1 MSEEKNVI
9 FVKEGALEL
18 TLECADTIGYY
29 ALQNGI
35 RLIKRFYLKNT
46 SENDIEDIRIKVT
59 SKPDFIVP
67 YEFVQQVIPRRT
79 TARFNLDVNCS
90 PTCLVS
96 MDERTEGDLDV
107 EIFVGE
113 QSVMTASVKTD
124 ILAFDECDFAA
135 SPESLAAFVKRTAE
149 VNKTVADAE
158 QRARDWKLT
167 ISKGYGSRNGV
178 RNYFAACYS
187 VIAEEKF
194 VLEDTPGDDFKVV
207 SHKEL
212 FESGIATGP
221 ELALFM
227 ASLAESEGHNA
238 VVGKFGG
245 KWYAGVFLTDEC
257 CPSTVWDDADFL
269 AKKTSSGV
277 NDFTLICMD
286 DISEGSSFEKAER
299 NAKNALKRA
308 DDGVFIDV
316 KRARIINIKPLPERK
331 RRQGGGYDLEES
343 RDFAPE
349 LRPSQIREFKGAV
362 EGDKETGKIAQ
373 WERKLLDMDMRN
385 ALLNFKISRAA
396 VKLLTPSLQNLFSAL
411 DRNKTF
417 TVEAGAKEAEK
428 AGIELAKDFAHIGY
442 TKPFTDFVGYEYSN
456 KRMLSVY
463 DSKEHEGTLFR
474 LFRKESSVQEETGTT
489 SLYLAAGF
497 LRWKEESATE
507 FKYAPLFLFPV
518 SMTRK
523 GLAAPTYTAEVNTDD
538 VRLNSTLLEFLYRQ
552 FNLDIRGLGTVAL
565 SGEQSYMSVIARIK
579 RETVDMKGWE
589 VFGDAFLAS
598 LSFANYQLW
607 YDIKYR
613 TEKFREHPI
622 VRSLLDNRLEL
633 PEGAFDLSDRSSDEA
648 YVGTERMYL
657 PISAD
662 SSQYSAIY
670 DSLSKSFVLHG
681 PPGTGKSQTITN
693 IIANNIV
700 RGRRVLF
707 VAEKKAALSVVHR
720 RLKSIGLA
728 DFCLELHSGKT
739 NKTAVL
745 GQIVNTLGLKSGT
758 TDVDINEKLD
768 EIKESVDA
776 LSGELEAMH
785 RKRYLGIS
793 LYEGILEYF
802 ENQDAPDCL
811 RIDSLFYEKLTAESF
826 RGYLQILGELS
837 VRAKECGD
845 IQKTPFKR
853 IGGFEYDD
861 KWRASGEPILEIA
874 LDQLRNLRAC
884 ARNLL
889 PYYSVRTV
897 SLTDQKLKALYK
909 LSKGLEKEY
918 AAHYFALKDG
928 GKKDLVDNYLNLSN
942 KAAMMM
948 TDYRSRYGAYPA
960 EVPQDD
966 LAEAA
971 EGKSPSRKLRKIMP
985 DGVAKEQRQSFFGY
999 LARCEQTRRM
1009 AGKLYKELTAV
1020 FGAQSA
1026 DPKTIAEYCDSIE
1039 ELYGAAADLY
1049 ADLDVRV
1056 FEESCAALTKYGPN
1070 LHGQYY
1076 VYAYENYERAIATF
1090 CDVYRTDGWCGGAE
1104 LGAKIEYLSNIQ
1116 KNFDYVPNWCRYQE
1130 IVKKCRESGL
1140 EFVLGPLGNGEITAQ
1155 DVLSCFKKCVYF
1167 NFVRSELLLDET
1179 LSRFSGMSLEET
1191 SAKFREL
1198 TDEYERLTRAEIYN
1212 RLVAALPRPED
1223 EGEQSTERV
1232 LLMRAEKTGM
1242 KGMTLRT
1249 LFSNIPTLLKACCP
1263 CMMMSPSSVTQFLD
1277 VDLDKFDLVIFDE
1290 ASQLPT
1296 CKAVGSIV
1304 RGKSLIVVGD
1314 PQQLPPTTFFNA
1326 DVRDEDNYE
1335 SEDMESILDDCL
1347 ALGMPQNRLRW
1358 HYRSRHESLIAF
1370 SNATF
1375 YDNTLLTFPSPNE
1388 LNSKV
1393 TFRYVDGVYERGGE
1407 KCNKKEGDELV
1418 ADVIKRL
1425 KDPVRSKESI
1435 GVVTFNIAQQN
1446 YIETALN
1453 KRIHEEGLD
1462 SAAFEREEPLF
1473 VKNLENV
1480 QGDERDVIL
1489 FSVGYGPDK
1498 NGKLSLNFGPIN
1510 QNGGQ
1515 KRLNV
1520 AVTRARSEMCVFSA
1534 IRGNMID
1541 LSRTNS
1547 KGVECLKY
1555 FLEYAERGKDMLAIS
1570 NTDIGRTDEGIGQQL
1585 ARELKDRGIACESNV
1600 GVSDFKID
1608 VAIVDPRNPDRYI
1621 LAVLADSENDLKFK
1635 GVRDRV
1641 TMHSRILR
1649 RLGWNTY
1656 HVWCVNYFN
1665 NPKREI
1671 QRIKDAV
1678 SALAE
1683 KRALGKKAIRD
1694 IVAKYK
1700 EPYKTYAVKPAA
1712 KASGADYVLNP
1723 ASKDKIVEKIR
1734 AIIERESPIEQRTL
1748 LARLCAQFG
1757 VPATAKRAIA
1767 QLTAYTDT
1775 FVSFRKEVED
1785 RVFFA
1790 DKPVET
1796 FRPSDAKNVRD
1807 IARMHPDEIFAA
1819 IKCALECGGKL
1830 SRDDAVKEAANLLGG
1845 KKTKAALDWIT
1856 YVLDGAIAE
1865 KRVIVN
1871 VEGMLSV

>member
-1 MSEEKNVI
+1 
-9 FVKEGALEL
+9 
-18 TLECADTIGYY
+18 
-29 ALQNGI
+29 
-35 RLIKRFYLKNT
+35 
-46 SENDIEDIRIKVT
+46 
-59 SKPDFIVP
+59 
-67 YEFVQQVIPRRT
+67 
-79 TARFNLDVNCS
+79 
-90 PTCLVS
+90 
-96 MDERTEGDLDV
+96 
-107 EIFVGE
+107 
-113 QSVMTASVKTD
+113 
-124 ILAFDECDFAA
+124 
-135 SPESLAAFVKRTAE
+135 
-149 VNKTVADAE
+149 
-158 QRARDWKLT
+158 
-167 ISKGYGSRNGV
+167 
-178 RNYFAACYS
+178 
-187 VIAEEKF
+187 
-194 VLEDTPGDDFKVV
+194 
-207 SHKEL
+207 
-212 FESGIATGP
+212 
-221 ELALFM
+221 
-227 ASLAESEGHNA
+227 
-238 VVGKFGG
+238 
-245 KWYAGVFLTDEC
+245 
-257 CPSTVWDDADFL
+257 
-269 AKKTSSGV
+269 
-277 NDFTLICMD
+277 
-286 DISEGSSFEKAER
+286 
-299 NAKNALKRA
+299 
-308 DDGVFIDV
+308 
-316 KRARIINIKPLPERK
+316 
-331 RRQGGGYDLEES
+331 
-343 RDFAPE
+343 
-349 LRPSQIREFKGAV
+349 
-362 EGDKETGKIAQ
+362 
-373 WERKLLDMDMRN
+373 
-385 ALLNFKISRAA
+385 
-396 VKLLTPSLQNLFSAL
+396 
-411 DRNKTF
+411 
-417 TVEAGAKEAEK
+417 
-428 AGIELAKDFAHIGY
+428 
-442 TKPFTDFVGYEYSN
+442 
-456 KRMLSVY
+456 
-463 DSKEHEGTLFR
+463 
-474 LFRKESSVQEETGTT
+474 
-489 SLYLAAGF
+489 
-497 LRWKEESATE
+497 
-507 FKYAPLFLFPV
+507 
-518 SMTRK
+518 
-523 GLAAPTYTAEVNTDD
+523 
-538 VRLNSTLLEFLYRQ
+538 
-552 FNLDIRGLGTVAL
+552 
-565 SGEQSYMSVIARIK
+565 
-579 RETVDMKGWE
+579 
-589 VFGDAFLAS
+589 
-598 LSFANYQLW
+598 
-607 YDIKYR
+607 
-613 TEKFREHPI
+613 
-622 VRSLLDNRLEL
+622 
-633 PEGAFDLSDRSSDEA
+633 
-648 YVGTERMYL
+648 
-657 PISAD
+657 
-662 SSQYSAIY
+662 
-670 DSLSKSFVLHG
+670 
-681 PPGTGKSQTITN
+681 
-693 IIANNIV
+693 
-700 RGRRVLF
+700 
-707 VAEKKAALSVVHR
+707 
-720 RLKSIGLA
+720 
-728 DFCLELHSGKT
+728 
-739 NKTAVL
+739 
-745 GQIVNTLGLKSGT
+745 
-758 TDVDINEKLD
+758 
-768 EIKESVDA
+768 
-776 LSGELEAMH
+776 
-785 RKRYLGIS
+785 
-793 LYEGILEYF
+793 
-802 ENQDAPDCL
+802 
-811 RIDSLFYEKLTAESF
+811 
-826 RGYLQILGELS
+826 
-837 VRAKECGD
+837 
-845 IQKTPFKR
+845 
-853 IGGFEYDD
+853 
-861 KWRASGEPILEIA
+861 
-874 LDQLRNLRAC
+874 
-884 ARNLL
+884 
-889 PYYSVRTV
+889 
-897 SLTDQKLKALYK
+897 
-909 LSKGLEKEY
+909 
-918 AAHYFALKDG
+918 
-928 GKKDLVDNYLNLSN
+928 
-942 KAAMMM
+942 
-948 TDYRSRYGAYPA
+948 
-960 EVPQDD
+960 
-966 LAEAA
+966 
-971 EGKSPSRKLRKIMP
+971 
-985 DGVAKEQRQSFFGY
+985 
-999 LARCEQTRRM
+999 
-1009 AGKLYKELTAV
+1009 
-1020 FGAQSA
+1020 
-1026 DPKTIAEYCDSIE
+1026 
-1039 ELYGAAADLY
+1039 
-1049 ADLDVRV
+1049 
-1056 FEESCAALTKYGPN
+1056 
-1070 LHGQYY
+1070 
-1076 VYAYENYERAIATF
+1076 
-1090 CDVYRTDGWCGGAE
+1090 
-1104 LGAKIEYLSNIQ
+1104 
-1116 KNFDYVPNWCRYQE
+1116 
-1130 IVKKCRESGL
+1130 
-1140 EFVLGPLGNGEITAQ
+1140 
-1155 DVLSCFKKCVYF
+1155 
-1167 NFVRSELLLDET
+1167 
-1179 LSRFSGMSLEET
+1179 MSLEET

-1700 EPYKTYAVKPAA
+1700 EPYKAYAVKPAA

-1767 QLTAYTDT
+1767 QLTAYADT

>member
-1 MSEEKNVI
+1 
-9 FVKEGALEL
+9 
-18 TLECADTIGYY
+18 
-29 ALQNGI
+29 
-35 RLIKRFYLKNT
+35 
-46 SENDIEDIRIKVT
+46 
-59 SKPDFIVP
+59 
-67 YEFVQQVIPRRT
+67 
-79 TARFNLDVNCS
+79 
-90 PTCLVS
+90 
-96 MDERTEGDLDV
+96 
-107 EIFVGE
+107 
-113 QSVMTASVKTD
+113 
-124 ILAFDECDFAA
+124 
-135 SPESLAAFVKRTAE
+135 
-149 VNKTVADAE
+149 
-158 QRARDWKLT
+158 
-167 ISKGYGSRNGV
+167 
-178 RNYFAACYS
+178 
-187 VIAEEKF
+187 
-194 VLEDTPGDDFKVV
+194 
-207 SHKEL
+207 
-212 FESGIATGP
+212 
-221 ELALFM
+221 
-227 ASLAESEGHNA
+227 
-238 VVGKFGG
+238 
-245 KWYAGVFLTDEC
+245 
-257 CPSTVWDDADFL
+257 
-269 AKKTSSGV
+269 
-277 NDFTLICMD
+277 
-286 DISEGSSFEKAER
+286 
-299 NAKNALKRA
+299 
-308 DDGVFIDV
+308 
-316 KRARIINIKPLPERK
+316 
-331 RRQGGGYDLEES
+331 
-343 RDFAPE
+343 
-349 LRPSQIREFKGAV
+349 
-362 EGDKETGKIAQ
+362 
-373 WERKLLDMDMRN
+373 
-385 ALLNFKISRAA
+385 
-396 VKLLTPSLQNLFSAL
+396 
-411 DRNKTF
+411 
-417 TVEAGAKEAEK
+417 
-428 AGIELAKDFAHIGY
+428 
-442 TKPFTDFVGYEYSN
+442 
-456 KRMLSVY
+456 
-463 DSKEHEGTLFR
+463 
-474 LFRKESSVQEETGTT
+474 
-489 SLYLAAGF
+489 
-497 LRWKEESATE
+497 
-507 FKYAPLFLFPV
+507 
-518 SMTRK
+518 
-523 GLAAPTYTAEVNTDD
+523 
-538 VRLNSTLLEFLYRQ
+538 
-552 FNLDIRGLGTVAL
+552 
-565 SGEQSYMSVIARIK
+565 
-579 RETVDMKGWE
+579 
-589 VFGDAFLAS
+589 
-598 LSFANYQLW
+598 
-607 YDIKYR
+607 
-613 TEKFREHPI
+613 
-622 VRSLLDNRLEL
+622 
-633 PEGAFDLSDRSSDEA
+633 
-648 YVGTERMYL
+648 
-657 PISAD
+657 
-662 SSQYSAIY
+662 
-670 DSLSKSFVLHG
+670 
-681 PPGTGKSQTITN
+681 
-693 IIANNIV
+693 
-700 RGRRVLF
+700 
-707 VAEKKAALSVVHR
+707 
-720 RLKSIGLA
+720 
-728 DFCLELHSGKT
+728 
-739 NKTAVL
+739 
-745 GQIVNTLGLKSGT
+745 
-758 TDVDINEKLD
+758 
-768 EIKESVDA
+768 
-776 LSGELEAMH
+776 
-785 RKRYLGIS
+785 
-793 LYEGILEYF
+793 
-802 ENQDAPDCL
+802 
-811 RIDSLFYEKLTAESF
+811 
-826 RGYLQILGELS
+826 
-837 VRAKECGD
+837 
-845 IQKTPFKR
+845 
-853 IGGFEYDD
+853 
-861 KWRASGEPILEIA
+861 
-874 LDQLRNLRAC
+874 
-884 ARNLL
+884 
-889 PYYSVRTV
+889 
-897 SLTDQKLKALYK
+897 
-909 LSKGLEKEY
+909 
-918 AAHYFALKDG
+918 
-928 GKKDLVDNYLNLSN
+928 
-942 KAAMMM
+942 
-948 TDYRSRYGAYPA
+948 
-960 EVPQDD
+960 
-966 LAEAA
+966 
-971 EGKSPSRKLRKIMP
+971 
-985 DGVAKEQRQSFFGY
+985 
-999 LARCEQTRRM
+999 
-1009 AGKLYKELTAV
+1009 
-1020 FGAQSA
+1020 
-1026 DPKTIAEYCDSIE
+1026 
-1039 ELYGAAADLY
+1039 
-1049 ADLDVRV
+1049 
-1056 FEESCAALTKYGPN
+1056 
-1070 LHGQYY
+1070 
-1076 VYAYENYERAIATF
+1076 
-1090 CDVYRTDGWCGGAE
+1090 
-1104 LGAKIEYLSNIQ
+1104 
-1116 KNFDYVPNWCRYQE
+1116 
-1130 IVKKCRESGL
+1130 
-1140 EFVLGPLGNGEITAQ
+1140 
-1155 DVLSCFKKCVYF
+1155 
-1167 NFVRSELLLDET
+1167 
-1179 LSRFSGMSLEET
+1179 
-1191 SAKFREL
+1191 
-1198 TDEYERLTRAEIYN
+1198 
-1212 RLVAALPRPED
+1212 
-1223 EGEQSTERV
+1223 
-1232 LLMRAEKTGM
+1232 
-1242 KGMTLRT
+1242 
-1249 LFSNIPTLLKACCP
+1249 
-1263 CMMMSPSSVTQFLD
+1263 MMMSPSSVTQFLD

-1435 GVVTFNIAQQN
+1435 GIVTFNIAQQN

-1700 EPYKTYAVKPAA
+1700 EPYKAYAVKPAA

-1785 RVFFA
+1785 RVFFT

-1807 IARMHPDEIFAA
+1807 IARIHPDEIFAA

-1830 SRDDAVKEAANLLGG
+1830 SRDDAIKEAANLLGG

-1856 YVLDGAIAE
+1856 FVLDGAIAE